1 MPDAT
6 VTHNRLQVWQKSN
19 MSLKAKSL
27 FLICKSIKKTD
38 KMLKDLEQS
47 LKRVKVLTEML
58 ADLNP
63 LVSFLV
69 QF

>member
-1 MPDAT
+1 
-6 VTHNRLQVWQKSN
+6 
-19 MSLKAKSL
+19 MSLNAKRL
-27 FLICKSIKKTD
+27 FLIGRSITKKRQNASG
-38 KMLKDLEQS
+38 LIEQS
-47 LKRVKVLTEML
+47 LKRVKFLTEML